1 MPRSK
6 GYELKM
12 SFYFYLYYSNFFF
25 GVNFQ
30 SNECK
35 SQRETLDLADETEAH
50 ERRTLE
56 FFYFF
61 YLYYSYF
68 LFIYFHLIIREKKR
82 ENVIQFWDFMMNE
95 FVFS

>member
-56 FFYFF
+56 FFIFFICITLIF
-61 YLYYSYF
+61 YLYISIS
-68 LFIYFHLIIREKKR
+68 LLGKKKK
-82 ENVIQFWDFMMNE
+82 NVIQFWDFMMNE